1 MAKKW
6 DKLRPGNLSTNDL
19 LNAVPGL
26 RKSLLAQASGA
37 VRLYNRMG
45 PRGIIRNLAIA
56 AVKGYLLGLR
66 GVEMRKLD
74 AKERLLVERLNQVL
88 EDNHPT
94 TEELAITLEIT
105 PEDILERFPDRVYDL
120 REKIVD
126 ATMIFGDMNEEDPEG
141 WYEDDAEGGEEEE
154 T

>member
-1 MAKKW
+1 VRG
-6 DKLRPGNLSTNDL
+6 L
-19 LNAVPGL
+19 AV
-26 RKSLLAQASGA
+26 
-37 VRLYNRMG
+37 
-45 PRGIIRNLAIA
+45 A
-56 AVKGYLLGLR
+56 AVKGYLLGQR

-74 AKERLLVERLNQVL
+74 SKERLLVERLNQVL
-88 EDNHPT
+88 EDSHPT

-126 ATMIFGDMNEEDPEG
+126 ATMIFGDTNEEDPDG
-141 WYEDDAEGGEEEE
+141 WYEDDSDGEEEE